1 MKIGGAH
8 EVAVD
13 APAERCMAI
22 LLDVPAY
29 PDWWPGVTEAA
40 VLDPGPEPEIRL
52 VFDSQAPGVG
62 EIELRA
68 RLVPQ
73 PPSALR
79 IALTGGRLSRLDGP
93 GWTMIDEPG
102 DGCRVR
108 YEIEAEMQTGMPRL
122 LERGFSEPA
131 KRFLVTEPVEAL
143 KRRAES

>member
-22 LLDVPAY
+22 LLDVPSY
-29 PDWWPGVTEAA
+29 PEWWPGVTDAT
-40 VLDPGPEPEIRL
+40 VLQPGDEPEVRL
-52 VFDSQAPGVG
+52 VFDSHAPGVG

-68 RLVPQ
+68 RLVPE
-73 PPSALR
+73 SGERLR
-79 IALTGGRLSRLDGP
+79 IDLTGGRLKRLDGP
-93 GWTMIDEPG
+93 GWTVTDAPG
-102 DGCRVR
+102 GGCRAR
-108 YEIEAEMQTGMPRL
+108 YEIHAEMDTGMPGF
-122 LERGFSEPA
+122 LEKPFAEPA

>member
-13 APAERCMAI
+13 APRERCMAV

-29 PDWWPGVTEAA
+29 TDWWPGVTEAA

-52 VFDSQAPGVG
+52 VFDSHAPGVG

-68 RLVPQ
+68 RLRPE
-73 PPSALR
+73 PPSAVR
-79 IALTGGRLSRLDGP
+79 IALTGGRLSKLDGP
-93 GWTMIDEPG
+93 GWTLAEEPG
-102 DGCRVR
+102 DRCRVR
-108 YEIEAEMQTGMPRL
+108 YEIHAEMKTGLPGF
-122 LERGFSEPA
+122 LERGFAEPA

-143 KRRAES
+143 KRRAEA